1 MYCQN
6 CGNELQP
13 QAKFCIKC
21 GQPIAPPVPVMPKA
35 APQPVVPP
43 VPVMPK
49 AAPQPFVPTVPVAP
63 KAATQTFVST
73 ARHTSGFGRKKGK
86 AAAVL
91 IGCVLVLAVIAFS
104 LSLMKKK
111 ESVFLYN
118 ASNGQFRYSV
128 YTDSVSIT
136 AFDADANQITADIP
150 AIIENKPVTS
160 IGDLAF
166 VNCLSLA
173 EVTIPDFVTSIGCSA
188 FWGCTSLAEMTIPNS
203 VTNIGG
209 EAFDETP
216 WLYSKTDTFVV
227 VGDSILLDYNGS
239 DSSVAVP
246 DGIKSIS
253 SAFYNCSSLAEVT
266 IP

>member
-35 APQPVVPP
+35 APQPIAPP

-128 YTDSVSIT
+128 YSDSVSIT
-136 AFDADANQITADIP
+136 AFDACANQNKADIP
-150 AIIENKPVTS
+150 AIIENQPVTS
-160 IGDLAF
+160 IGR
-166 VNCLSLA
+166 
-173 EVTIPDFVTSIGCSA
+173 SA
-188 FWGCTSLAEMTIPNS
+188 FIECTSLTA
-203 VTNIGG
+203 VT
-209 EAFDETP
+209 
-216 WLYSKTDTFVV
+216 
-227 VGDSILLDYNGS
+227 
-239 DSSVAVP
+239 
-246 DGIKSIS
+246 
-253 SAFYNCSSLAEVT
+253 
-266 IP
+266 